1 MASKAT
7 KGKAARPRKE
17 AAPPS
22 EARVEMGRKKKKGQ
36 PSEPKLPKGS
46 PGTGGK
52 GGGLH

>member
-7 KGKAARPRKE
+7 KGEAARPGKE

-22 EARVEMGRKKKKGQ
+22 EARVEKRRKTKKGQ
-36 PSEPKLPKGS
+36 PSEPKLPKGA